1 MNRVIKKLGINNIH
15 NRGIRGKGITVAVL
29 DSGISRHLDFDTDF
43 YEYDLECLLNNALY
57 GKHLSDTNFLTL
69 LICLSILNN

>member
-1 MNRVIKKLGINNIH
+1 MDAV
-15 NRGIRGKGITVAVL
+15 TVHSLAVAETVVVAAAEL
-29 DSGISRHLDFDTDF
+29 NDTDF